1 MKEWTIRIACVL
13 LGVFLTI
20 GIENA
25 YRMTVPK
32 INDKESEVEINEY
45 IEPVVDTVPEDV
57 VSEEE
62 KKQNEINEEA
72 KQKYDDLMEG
82 IVEQQVIEDVV
93 DNGVP
98 ENSIDA
104 APVNWKREPATIS
117 STSSLEEH
125 LMVRSSYDE
134 TMAVNA
140 FDKMVI
146 ENSTVDFSNVK
157 ITVIGDSISQGNT
170 LPEEEQEKYN
180 WPAQMK
186 EILGCKEV
194 VNLAIGGSTVSRCTD
209 NYSIVD
215 RWGAIDKDSDIIIVF
230 AGSND
235 CLFMNKWDYGE
246 LEYEHRMNSGTF
258 CGDLDE
264 MCGGMKWTY
273 TDHNDENYCK
283 LFYINPPSTILNDA
297 VYNINPVNM
306 VKQEKFA
313 EAINVIAPSYGFDVI
328 DMYNNNILNSHDA
341 DINAL
346 YVYDGIHCNKEGY
359 TIMAE
364 HIASQI
370 IQRIEQ

>member
-1 MKEWTIRIACVL
+1 MKEWTIRVTFLL
-13 LGVFLTI
+13 LGVFITLGSERLYKMMTPEVVV
-20 GIENA
+20 ENV
-25 YRMTVPK
+25 TDG
-32 INDKESEVEINEY
+32 NDFDVEKEEVEEVEETI
-45 IEPVVDTVPEDV
+45 
-57 VSEEE
+57 SEEE
-62 KKQNEINEEA
+62 LKRSEMDEEA

-93 DNGVP
+93 DNGTP
-98 ENSIDA
+98 INSIDA
-104 APVNWKREPATIS
+104 APVKWKKEPATIS

-125 LMVRSSYDE
+125 LKVRSSYEE

-146 ENSTVDFSNVK
+146 ENSKIDFSNVK
-157 ITVIGDSISQGNT
+157 ITVIGDSISEGNT
-170 LPEEEQEKYN
+170 LPEEEQAKYN

-194 VNLAIGGSTVSRCTD
+194 VNLAIGGSNVSRCTD
-209 NYSIVD
+209 NFPIVD
-215 RWGAIDKDSDIIIVF
+215 RWGAIEKDSDIIIVF

-246 LEYEHRMNSGTF
+246 LEYDHRMTKGTF

-264 MCGGMKWTY
+264 LCGGMKWTY
-273 TDHNDENYCK
+273 TDHNDINYCK
-283 LFYINPPSTILNDA
+283 LFYVNPPSTILNDG
-297 VYNINPVNM
+297 VYNINPENM

-313 EAINVIAPSYGFDVI
+313 EAINVIAPTYGFDVI
-328 DMYNNNILNSHDA
+328 DLYNNNILNSHDP

-359 TIMAE
+359 TILAE